1 MILFNFENVSSQS
14 YKEQGYDKEKEIEK
28 EKIER
33 IYQRLRVL
41 NDEYEKKFGFM
52 FVVFVNGRSKEQ
64 IIPVLEQRIKNGSK
78 EDELALGLSEMMA
91 IARDRLKKLRAKV

>member
-1 MILFNFENVSSQS
+1 
-14 YKEQGYDKEKEIEK
+14 
-28 EKIER
+28 
-33 IYQRLRVL
+33 
-41 NDEYEKKFGFM
+41 M

-64 IIPVLEQRIKNGSK
+64 IIPVLEQRLQNGSK